1 MFALYAPNIYIFI
14 FCINII
20 YESYLQIFLYL
31 CTTFE
36 SPNLKEKERRTFY
49 FLEEEM
55 PQIVSETEKKIL
67 LMKILFYT
75 FHNSINYLH
84 NSFISRWTVQRNYRE
99 GLSYGYKVKNSIQS
113 YSKCVTLISG
123 SLPCFVVLIN

>member
-55 PQIVSETEKKIL
+55 PQIVSL
-67 LMKILFYT
+67 VV
-75 FHNSINYLH
+75 YLVSLEIA
-84 NSFISRWTVQRNYRE
+84 SFVEGTYVVCKHVGTSCISRVCSPIHYYRNYWQ
-99 GLSYGYKVKNSIQS
+99 V
-113 YSKCVTLISG
+113 
-123 SLPCFVVLIN
+123 